1 MGQYNQ
7 KKNLEM
13 MNLEQ
18 FNLNWHTYSDHL
30 KEMMATL
37 MNSNKSADVTLVCD
51 DKTKFKAHKF
61 VLSACSPVFQSII
74 DDLPHEENSYI
85 FLKGIQPQ
93 EMKSILQ
100 FMYLGQATFYQDRMN
115 KFLNAAKSLE
125 IKEISKTVESE
136 DVDKRG
142 QENDENNQ
150 IENSFIKDKS
160 SMNENYVLEEIGQT
174 DPKVSNYKNE
184 AGQYQCDKCERKFS
198 YSSHLHRH
206 IKSIHEGVRLACKNC
221 HLTFTQKE
229 SLRRHIKNIHEFPS
243 TFKG

>member
-1 MGQYNQ
+1 MGQNNFLVSNW
-7 KKNLEM
+7 KSHLNM
-13 MNLEQ
+13 SMEQ
-18 FNLNWHTYSDHL
+18 FNLKWQTYSDHL
-30 KEMMATL
+30 REMMETL
-37 MNSNKSADVTLVCD
+37 MKSHKLADVTLVCN
-51 DKTKFKAHKF
+51 DKTKFKVHKF

-74 DDLPHEENSYI
+74 DDLPN
-85 FLKGIQPQ
+85 KGDSFIYLRGVESQ

-136 DVDKRG
+136 DVDIRG

-150 IENSFIKDKS
+150 IENENVIKDKS

-229 SLRRHIKNIHEFPS
+229 SLRRHIKNIH
-243 TFKG
+243 